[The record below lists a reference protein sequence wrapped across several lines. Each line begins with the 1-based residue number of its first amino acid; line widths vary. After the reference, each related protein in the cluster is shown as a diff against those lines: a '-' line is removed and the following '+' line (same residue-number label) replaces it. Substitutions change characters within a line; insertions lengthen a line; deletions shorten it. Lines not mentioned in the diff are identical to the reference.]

1 MRVSVRVRPGSSS
14 TAVGGS
20 YADGTCLVVR
30 VSQRAV
36 DGKATEAA
44 LQAVADAFTVPSRSV
59 RLLSGTRART
69 KVVDV
74 AGDDASLG
82 RRLAELLALHPGP
95 SPGPGTG

>member
-1 MRVSVRVRPGSSS
+1 LSVRVRPGSSS
-14 TAVGGS
+14 PAVGGS
-20 YADGTCLVVR
+20 YDDGSCLVVR

-44 LQAVADAFTVPSRSV
+44 LHAVAEAFSVPPRSV
-59 RLLSGTRART
+59 RLLSGARART
-69 KVVDV
+69 KVVEV
-74 AGDDASLG
+74 AGDDASLA